1 MNPETMKARFDID
14 VRISSEV
21 TAIDRENKK
30 LAVFDKK
37 SGETYEEPY
46 DDLVIATGSSPVVPP
61 IPGIDGEG
69 IHTLWTVP
77 DTDRIKRIVEEK
89 ARNGSG
95 HRRRF
100 YRPGN
105 G

>member
-46 DDLVIATGSSPVVPP
+46 DDLVICLLYTSYNKR
-61 IPGIDGEG
+61 
-69 IHTLWTVP
+69 P
-77 DTDRIKRIVEEK
+77 DSCQFGQKGRGNVTKSQN
-89 ARNGSG
+89 AGN
-95 HRRRF
+95 RR
-100 YRPGN
+100 
-105 G
+105 